1 MLPETVSPG
10 GSGGLRGPPGPRVVV
25 ETYEPIVHLYY
36 ARARAVLFSW
46 VLTTFLVNPGICLNP
61 KSG

>member
-10 GSGGLRGPPGPRVVV
+10 GSGGLRGPPGPRVVA

-36 ARARAVLFSW
+36 ARARGVLFSW
-46 VLTTFLVNPGICLNP
+46 VLTTFLVNPGI
-61 KSG
+61 